1 MLESGSS
8 GSVRGVLSNEHPY
21 RDPNALSG
29 RRNSCWCLPCCAAG
43 RERRAGAGT
52 PDHHRVLVCRSCAA
66 TSVKPAMTYH
76 SSPSPSRSVNYIRPG
91 RERTWSSRGFLLG
104 ILAILL
110 VIAALACAVTSQVS
124 RIATAPTIGSALS
137 TMEHGHPRTP

>member
-1 MLESGSS
+1 M
-8 GSVRGVLSNEHPY
+8 VVV
-21 RDPNALSG
+21 ALLVG
-29 RRNSCWCLPCCAAG
+29 ACRVA
-43 RERRAGAGT
+43 RRAVKGE
-52 PDHHRVLVCRSCAA
+52 PVLEPQITTAYWFVESCAA

-76 SSPSPSRSVNYIRPG
+76 NPYGSPSPGRSVNYIRPG

-110 VIAALACAVTSQVS
+110 VIAALAYAVTSQVS
-124 RIATAPTIGSALS
+124 GIATAPTIGSALS